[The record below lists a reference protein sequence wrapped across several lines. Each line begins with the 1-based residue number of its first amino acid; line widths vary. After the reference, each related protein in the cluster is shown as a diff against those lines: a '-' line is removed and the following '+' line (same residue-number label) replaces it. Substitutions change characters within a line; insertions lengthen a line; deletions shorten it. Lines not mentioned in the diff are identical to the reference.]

1 MTNKQYH
8 DLLSFMKQNVLSVG
22 TTDEG
27 TMYEMYEQQTDTEV
41 IVLCARNHDIKN
53 RIIIN
58 YTIFID
64 GDIADACQIDLL
76 RGPQTQAEKRVFSFV
91 KECSKRLITQETM
104 AQKTGFLRSFD
115 SNQH

>member
-27 TMYEMYEQQTDTEV
+27 TMYEMFEEQTDTEV
-41 IVLCARNHDIKN
+41 AVLCTRNNDIKN

-58 YTIFID
+58 YTVMID

-76 RGPQTQAEKRVFSFV
+76 KGPRTISEKRILGFL
-91 KECSKRLITQETM
+91 KECSKRLITQEKM

-115 SNQH
+115 IRQH